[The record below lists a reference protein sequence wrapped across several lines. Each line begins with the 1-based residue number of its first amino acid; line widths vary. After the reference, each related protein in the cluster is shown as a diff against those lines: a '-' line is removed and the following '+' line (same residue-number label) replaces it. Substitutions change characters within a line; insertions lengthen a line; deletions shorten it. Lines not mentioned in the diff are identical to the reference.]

1 MRQRF
6 FLLFLLLS
14 LTASQMHE
22 YYLSVARLEYDEK
35 AQDFEMSVWFFAD
48 DISLCL
54 SERSGLEI
62 DWQEK
67 QIALADSLL
76 NDYLSERLYL
86 IDGQDQKRPMEL
98 MGTKQDGELIHAFL
112 RLHAPEATDFRV
124 QFAALT
130 ERFDGQRN
138 LLHFKRGKA
147 KTTLYFKKESEA
159 QALQP

>member
-1 MRQRF
+1 MRQRLY
-6 FLLFLLLS
+6 LLFLLLS

-35 AQDFEMSVWFFAD
+35 AEDFEMSVWFFAD

-86 IDGQDQKRPMEL
+86 IDGQDRMRPMEL

-112 RLHAPEATDFRV
+112 RLHAPEATARAFRSSRLSGGGTHAFGGLSSDTGFDV
-124 QFAALT
+124 IL
-130 ERFDGQRN
+130 ER
-138 LLHFKRGKA
+138 A
-147 KTTLYFKKESEA
+147 C
-159 QALQP
+159 PM

>member
-6 FLLFLLLS
+6 FLLLLLLS

-86 IDGQDQKRPMEL
+86 IDGQDKKRPMEL

-130 ERFDGQRN
+130 ERFDSQRN
-138 LLHFKRGKA
+138 LLHFKRGKT

>member
-1 MRQRF
+1 MRQRL
-6 FLLFLLLS
+6 FLLILLLS

-35 AQDFEMSVWFFAD
+35 AEDFEMSVWFFAD

-54 SERSGLEI
+54 SDRSGLEI
-62 DWQEK
+62 DWQER
-67 QIALADSLL
+67 QISLADSLL

-86 IDGQDQKRPMEL
+86 IDGQDRMRPMEL
-98 MGTKQDGELIHAFL
+98 MGTQQDGELIRAFL
-112 RLHAPEATDFRV
+112 RLHAPEASDFRV
-124 QFAALT
+124 QFLALT
-130 ERFDGQRN
+130 ERFDSQRN